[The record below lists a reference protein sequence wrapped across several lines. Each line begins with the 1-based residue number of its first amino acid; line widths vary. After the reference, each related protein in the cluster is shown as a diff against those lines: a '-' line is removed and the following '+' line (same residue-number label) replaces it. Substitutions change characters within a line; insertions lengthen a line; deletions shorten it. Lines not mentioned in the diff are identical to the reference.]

1 MGGLKASSKILNK
14 NIKIN
19 FSHLFQSL
27 PTTTTKMKI
36 GQNEGASSK
45 CWTSNSLWVG
55 LKTLSKILEKMS
67 NLTTFSKNFQAPSTL
82 KNP

>member
-1 MGGLKASSKILNK
+1 VGFKASSKIHNK

-27 PTTTTKMKI
+27 TTTTTTTNMKI

-45 CWTSNSLWVG
+45 CWASNRQWVG
-55 LKTLSKILEKMS
+55 LKALSKILEKMS
-67 NLTTFSKNFQAPSTL
+67 KVNNF
-82 KNP
+82 